1 MPLRSRRTNAGARLC
16 TSEPRAERRAG
27 EQKTSTQAHNT
38 SVRLMA
44 FFNAIAFVHPIV
56 AEVVGDVENLHIDE
70 AALAQLIKGRPDIG
84 TTIPW
89 TTAAVENDKGV
100 FG

>member
-1 MPLRSRRTNAGARLC
+1 
-16 TSEPRAERRAG
+16 
-27 EQKTSTQAHNT
+27 
-38 SVRLMA
+38 MA

-89 TTAAVENDKGV
+89 TTAAVENYKGV